1 MNAVVFEHVRVAEL
15 PEDWRRQLAIP
26 ADARV
31 TVRIEAEAEAA
42 AAAAASSDDPLFG
55 MWRDRKDMADVA
67 AYIRGIRASRF
78 NRDDSS
84 DDKT

>member
-1 MNAVVFEHVRVAEL
+1 MNAVVFEHVKVAEL

-31 TVRIEAEAEAA
+31 TVRIEAEADAT
-42 AAAAASSDDPLFG
+42 AASSDDDPLFG
-55 MWRDRKDMADVA
+55 MWRDRKDMTDVA
-67 AYIRGIRASRF
+67 TYIRGVRASRF
-78 NRDDSS
+78 NRDDPS